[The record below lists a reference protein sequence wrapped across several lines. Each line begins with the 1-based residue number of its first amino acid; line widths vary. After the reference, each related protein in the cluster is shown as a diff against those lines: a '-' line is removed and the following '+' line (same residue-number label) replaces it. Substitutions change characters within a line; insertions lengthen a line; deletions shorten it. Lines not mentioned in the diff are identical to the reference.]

1 MLHVIFH
8 SFPGAQR
15 IRPSRSDG
23 PSDSNGEAE
32 VPMEDEDR
40 SQLKI

>member
-15 IRPSRSDG
+15 ITPCRSDG

-32 VPMEDEDR
+32 VPMDNEDH